1 VCHEFPLAVGTGLG
15 EAIIALKCS
24 AVIVGDDIIALLE
37 LFDADRMPKENIKS
51 EKVTVV
57 LPS

>member
-1 VCHEFPLAVGTGLG
+1 M
-15 EAIIALKCS
+15 ALKCS

>member
-1 VCHEFPLAVGTGLG
+1 MHNGPTNPWSESN
-15 EAIIALKCS
+15 S
-24 AVIVGDDIIALLE
+24 ASLRQSQGDSVGDDIIALLE

>member
-1 VCHEFPLAVGTGLG
+1 LAVGASLG
-15 EAIIALKCS
+15 ETIIALNCS
-24 AVIVGDDIIALLE
+24 AVIVADDIIALLK
-37 LFDADRMPKENIKS
+37 LCDADRMPKENIKS